1 MRRNIILIL
10 VLLGLAVVASHA
22 RKTRVVPQNVALA
35 TFPDNIGQWRVV
47 EKTLFDEPVLKVL
60 RASDYLMRSYADPQ
74 GRQLGLYVGYHDGG
88 PDAGP
93 IHSPRNCLPGSG
105 WELLDSR
112 PMTVGSVHLV
122 RATYQKEHTGVIYYY
137 WYQMRDQSLTSDFAL
152 KTAEFR
158 GILLHGRRDASFI
171 RLHVSRRYEQEADAL
186 ASDFIRKAYPLLRA
200 YLPS

>member
-1 MRRNIILIL
+1 MRRNNILIL
-10 VLLGLAVVASHA
+10 LLLGLAVVASHA
-22 RKTRVVPQNVALA
+22 RKTRVVPQNVALS
-35 TFPDNIGQWRVV
+35 TFPDHIGQWRVM

-105 WELLDSR
+105 WTLLDSR
-112 PMTVGSVHLV
+112 IMTMGSVHLV
-122 RATYQKEHTGVIYYY
+122 RATYQKEHTGIIYYY

-152 KTAEFR
+152 KTAEFQ

-186 ASDFIRKAYPLLRA
+186 ASDFIQKVYPLLRA